1 MSAGVV
7 TRVRRGVQRSPGVL
21 SPPVVAASAIL
32 ACAVV
37 LTDAPTAVRA
47 VVVAWFTLV
56 GPGGAVVPLLGLSDR
71 TAELMLCLAVSL
83 SLDLGVA
90 CGLLYA
96 GAWSP
101 AAGIVVLAA
110 FTLAVAGHRAG
121 HAYMDDQDSGTPRR
135 AAAAAEEQ
143 GS

>member
-1 MSAGVV
+1 
-7 TRVRRGVQRSPGVL
+7 
-21 SPPVVAASAIL
+21 VVAASAIL

-37 LTDAPTAVRA
+37 LTDAPTTVRA
-47 VVVAWFTLV
+47 VLVGWFTLA

-71 TAELMLCLAVSL
+71 VAELMLCLAVSL

-90 CGLLYA
+90 CVLLYA

-101 AAGIVVLAA
+101 AAGIVILAA
-110 FTLAVAGHRAG
+110 FTLAGAGHRAG
-121 HAYMDDQDSGTPRR
+121 RGDMGARRGGAPRR
-135 AAAAAEEQ
+135 AAAAAEEE